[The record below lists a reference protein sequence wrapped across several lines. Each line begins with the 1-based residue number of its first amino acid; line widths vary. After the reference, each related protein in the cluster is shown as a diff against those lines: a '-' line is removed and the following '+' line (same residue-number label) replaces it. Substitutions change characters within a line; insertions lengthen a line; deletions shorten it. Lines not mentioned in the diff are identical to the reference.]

1 MKGELG
7 MVPQALT
14 AWRRYGRNVL
24 RLLPVMAL
32 VTMFTG
38 SLLDFHHRRGLDRR
52 LMQPLE
58 NKASRMPT
66 KKFLPSSL
74 VRGLRPERVAPS
86 GPPCSATQPTWRSW
100 VVSDES

>member
-38 SLLDFHHRRGLDRR
+38 SLLDFHHSRGLDRR

-58 NKASRMPT
+58 KNASRVPT
-66 KKFLPSSL
+66 KKI
-74 VRGLRPERVAPS
+74 
-86 GPPCSATQPTWRSW
+86 SALQQQSILKVLLLTRTSRNQTGYRL
-100 VVSDES
+100 